1 MTDCIGKDGIE
12 PFIELV
18 YSGRCPRSAKRWLR
32 EKARR
37 LFLAESG
44 EAAPGRRLTASAISA
59 AETIEFRVN
68 FIFMR
73 YQLVTWS
80 MEAPFENFVS

>member
-1 MTDCIGKDGIE
+1 MPKVGEALAAGEGEAVI
-12 PFIELV
+12 
-18 YSGRCPRSAKRWLR
+18 SGGV
-32 EKARR
+32 
-37 LFLAESG
+37 G